1 MASLYITE
9 CSQIANIPN
18 AYYAMAPSMPPQAEQ
33 KLTIT
38 TTSTASNTFS
48 ANTFF
53 VMVETDAT
61 CSLAWSTQSGTAS
74 TVSATTSAQ
83 RMAAGEVRFY
93 GVNPGFTLAVITNS

>member
-9 CSQIANIPN
+9 CNQIANIPN
-18 AYYAMAPSMPPQAEQ
+18 AYYAMAPCMPGTAEQ

-48 ANTFF
+48 ATTFF

-61 CSLAWSTQSGTAS
+61 CSLAFSTNST
-74 TVSATTSAQ
+74 TVSATTSAH

-93 GVNPGFTLAVITNS
+93 GVNPGATISVVSNS

>member
-38 TTSTASNTFS
+38 TTSTASNTFT
-48 ANTFF
+48 ANTYF
-53 VMVETDAT
+53 VIVETDAT
-61 CSLAWSTQSGTAS
+61 CSLAWSTGSGTAS
-74 TVSATTSAQ
+74 IATATTSAQ

-93 GVNPGFTLAVITNS
+93 GVNPGFSLSVVSNA